1 MRERTGPLLSF
12 RNKGVLVTGAGRG
25 VGKRLAIGF
34 AASGARVGL
43 LARSKAELD
52 LCDLEIEHGGGTALR
67 IRADV
72 TDYEQMCAASER
84 MKVTYGGLHVLVCAA
99 GVLGPVGPLAENS
112 PRHWWDAM
120 QTNILGVVHSVKA
133 VLPWMIE
140 HRTGKIVVL
149 LGQGAAGPRAN
160 LSAYASSKAALA
172 RLVETLAEEV
182 LDHNIQVNALDPGE
196 TYTHQTD
203 ELLRAGERAG
213 WREMEA
219 AQRVRASGGMPAQRQ
234 IDLAMFLAS
243 EQSNHVTG
251 RLIAVEDD
259 WQRLRNATIDADLY
273 TLRRMQR
280 APRPVPAR

>member
-1 MRERTGPLLSF
+1 MLSF

-34 AASGARVGL
+34 AAAGARVGL

-72 TDYEQMCAASER
+72 TDYEQMCAAAER
-84 MKVTYGGLHVLVCAA
+84 MKVTYGGLHVLICAA
-99 GVLGPVGPLAENS
+99 GVMGPVGPLADNS
-112 PRHWWDAM
+112 PRQWWDAM
-120 QTNILGVVHSVKA
+120 QTNTLGVVHSVKA

-140 HRTGKIVVL
+140 NRTGKIVVL
-149 LGQGAAGPRAN
+149 LGAGAAGPRAN
-160 LSAYASSKAALA
+160 LSAYACSKAALA

-182 LDHNIQVNALDPGE
+182 LDHNIQVNGLDPGE

-213 WREMEA
+213 WREMEE
-219 AQRVRASGGMPAQRQ
+219 AQRVRASGGISAQKQ

-251 RLIAVEDD
+251 RFISVEDD
-259 WQRLRNATIDADLY
+259 WRRLRTATIDRDLY